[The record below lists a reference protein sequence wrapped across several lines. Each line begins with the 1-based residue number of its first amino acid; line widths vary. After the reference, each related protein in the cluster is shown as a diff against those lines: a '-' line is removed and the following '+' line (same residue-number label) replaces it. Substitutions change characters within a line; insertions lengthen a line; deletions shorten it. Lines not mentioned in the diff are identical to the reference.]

1 MKTTKFFYV
10 LKNKK
15 GKYLTDAGKR
25 SPNIANARSF
35 KLYEAVTYKKFYD
48 GFGNENRIVKAQTT
62 VTTKEVK

>member
-25 SPNIANARSF
+25 SLNIANARSF
-35 KLYEAVTYKKFYD
+35 KLHEAVTYKKFYD
-48 GFGNENRIVKAQTT
+48 GFGNENRIIKAQITIT
-62 VTTKEVK
+62 VKEVK